1 MNTLLLDLDDTL
13 YDLDAHRFRH
23 LERAWHQWL
32 ITQPPNDVPGILQA
46 AVTQRIFFDEMP
58 GFLHQYGVKDNQ
70 AAELCTN
77 SRATWI
83 RDLRLDDGVAPLLD
97 ILATRYKLGLITNGP
112 SEIQR
117 AKIVQFDLAR
127 WFNVIVVSEEF
138 GVAKPDPAIFLH
150 AANALGSD
158 PADCVMIGDNP
169 EADIRGAQAAGMR
182 SVWIQR
188 PALYKKPFTRDTAR
202 YPAELPAP
210 WRTIPHVRDLL
221 SVLEGKCTLRRYLM
235 RWNLCR

>member
-1 MNTLLLDLDDTL
+1 MNTLLFDLDDTL
-13 YDLDAHRFRH
+13 YDLDMHRFRH
-23 LERAWHQWL
+23 IDSAWQEWL
-32 ITQPPNDVPGILQA
+32 ITLPPMMVPYVLQA
-46 AVTQRIFFDEMP
+46 AVTERIFFKDMP
-58 GFLHQYGVKDNQ
+58 GFLGNYGVQ
-70 AAELCTN
+70 EPMLSHLCAY
-77 SRATWI
+77 SRATWFS
-83 RDLRLDDGVAPLLD
+83 DLRLDEGVAPLLD
-97 ILATRYKLGLITNGP
+97 TLATRYKLGLITNGP

-127 WFNVIVVSEEF
+127 WFTVLVVSEEF

-150 AANALGSD
+150 AANALASD

-169 EADIRGAQAAGMR
+169 DADIRGAQAAGMR

-188 PALYKKPFTRDTAR
+188 PALYKKPFTRDEAR
-202 YPAELPAP
+202 YPADLPAP

-221 SVLEGKCTLRRYLM
+221 RVLEEKCTLRRYLM

>member
-97 ILATRYKLGLITNGP
+97 ILATRYKLGLITNG
-112 SEIQR
+112 SSKIQR
-117 AKIVQFDLAR
+117 AKIIQFELTR
-127 WFNVIVVSEEF
+127 WFTVIIVSEEY
-138 GVAKPDPAIFLH
+138 GVDKPDPAIFWH
-150 AANALGSD
+150 AASALASD
-158 PADCVMIGDNP
+158 AAECVMIGDNP
-169 EADIRGAQAAGMR
+169 EADMRGAQAAGMR
-182 SVWIQR
+182 TIWVQR
-188 PALYKKPFTRDTAR
+188 PELYKNPFTREVAQ
-202 YPAELPAP
+202 YPTGLPAP
-210 WRTIPHVRDLL
+210 WQTIPHVRALL
-221 SVLEGKCTLRRYLM
+221 TVLEDSCNG
-235 RWNLCR
+235 

>member
-1 MNTLLLDLDDTL
+1 MNTLLFDLDDTL
-13 YDLDAHRFRH
+13 YDLDMHRFRH
-23 LERAWHQWL
+23 IDNAWQDWL
-32 ITQPPNDVPGILQA
+32 ITLPPMMVPYVLQA
-46 AVTQRIFFDEMP
+46 AVTERIFFKDMP
-58 GFLHQYGVKDNQ
+58 DFLRSYGVEEPLISQ
-70 AAELCTN
+70 LCAY
-77 SRATWI
+77 SRATWF

-127 WFNVIVVSEEF
+127 WFTVMVVSEEF
-138 GVAKPDPAIFLH
+138 GVAKPDPVILLH
-150 AANALGSD
+150 AAKELASD

-188 PALYKKPFTRDTAR
+188 QALYKQPFTRDAAR
-202 YPAELPAP
+202 YPTDLPVS
-210 WRTIPHVRDLL
+210 WQTIPHVRDLL
-221 SVLEGKCTLRRYLM
+221 RVLED
-235 RWNLCR
+235 